1 MSFQRDVSR
10 SSVFAA
16 RAWPVA
22 RDVLSELAAS
32 MRRRTG
38 AWEELDEARE
48 LLAYWERR
56 ARRLPR
62 WSVLKRR
69 EARRMARV
77 WRERVADGERLL
89 YGAGLVGAMS
99 LYASERRMP
108 TRVAHRGRQA
118 AHVAL
123 WTGVTLAVAALVLVV
138 TFMVAFAEAVMSL
151 I

>member
-1 MSFQRDVSR
+1 MDFQRAATR
-10 SSVFAA
+10 SNGFAA

-22 RDVLSELAAS
+22 RDAFTEVAAS
-32 MRRRTG
+32 MRRRTA
-38 AWEELDEARE
+38 AWDELEEARE

-69 EARRMARV
+69 EARSMARV
-77 WRERVADGERLL
+77 WRERVADGERLR
-89 YGAGLVGAMS
+89 YGGGLIGAMS

-118 AHVAL
+118 AQVAVL
-123 WTGVTLAVAALVLVV
+123 TGVTLAVAALILVV
-138 TFMVAFAEAVMSL
+138 TFMVAFAEAVMSVL
-151 I
+151 